1 MKHVYLIRVKDYSLL
16 EQEELNELGE
26 KGWELIQ
33 ILKESRTEMTES
45 YRDYTIEEY
54 HHIFKKVLDDDVE

>member
-1 MKHVYLIRVKDYSLL
+1 MKYVYLIKVNDYSLL
-16 EQEELNELGE
+16 DEKELNNLG
-26 KGWELIQ
+26 KNGWELIQ

-54 HHIFKKVLDDDVE
+54 HHIFRKVLDVE

>member
-1 MKHVYLIRVKDYSLL
+1 MKYVYLIKVNDYSLL
-16 EQEELNELGE
+16 DEKELNNLGE
-26 KGWELIQ
+26 NGWELIQ

-54 HHIFKKVLDDDVE
+54 HHIFRKVLDVE

>member
-1 MKHVYLIRVKDYSLL
+1 MKYVYLIKANDYSLL
-16 EQEELNELGE
+16 EEKELNELGE

-33 ILKESRTEMTES
+33 ILKESRTAMTES

-54 HHIFKKVLDDDVE
+54 HHIFKKVLDVE